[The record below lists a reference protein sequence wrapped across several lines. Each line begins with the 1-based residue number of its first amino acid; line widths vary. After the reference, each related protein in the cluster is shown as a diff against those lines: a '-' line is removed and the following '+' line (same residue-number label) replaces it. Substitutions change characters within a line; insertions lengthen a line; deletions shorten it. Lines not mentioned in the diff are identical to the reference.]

1 MVLSPN
7 RFAVIDR
14 RRSANRGQAMNR
26 FLLFLSGVLLGAV
39 GVWFAMVMRSPQT
52 VPVKTS
58 EPAPPVVVAA
68 APWTPAAPTSVG
80 IPASLTPAAAAS
92 MVTPA
97 QPSSSTPAAASTM
110 APAGSTSVATATPAI
125 PPPPLTGLL
134 IPVEGVKAGTLI
146 DTFNDARSQG
156 RVHDA
161 IDIMSARG
169 TPVLAADDG
178 KVEKLFTSK
187 QGGLT
192 IYEFDP
198 TTAYAYY
205 YAHLDRYADG
215 LVEGKTVH
223 RGEVIGYVGSTGN
236 ASPDAPHLHFA
247 IFVLG
252 PEKRWWQGTA
262 INPYPLLGGRAR

>member
-1 MVLSPN
+1 MS
-7 RFAVIDR
+7 
-14 RRSANRGQAMNR
+14 R
-26 FLLFLSGVLLGAV
+26 FLLFLSGVLLGAI

-52 VPVKTS
+52 VPAKTS

-68 APWTPAAPTSVG
+68 APWTPAAPASVG
-80 IPASLTPAAAAS
+80 IPVSLAPAAAAS

-97 QPSSSTPAAASTM
+97 QASSSIPPAAASTM
-110 APAGSTSVATATPAI
+110 GPAGSTTVATATPAI

-134 IPVEGVKAGTLI
+134 IPVDGVKAGALI

-169 TPVLAADDG
+169 TPVLAAGDG

-192 IYEFDP
+192 IYQFDP

-215 LVEGKTVH
+215 LAEGKTVR

-262 INPYPLLGGRAR
+262 INPYPLLGGRAH